1 MKKISY
7 RSKET
12 EKKLPLSGEVINIG
26 SHQSSRENENG
37 GSFGIIF
44 PGSESTHKFPDPET
58 TVSEYI
64 KVISDFVDM
73 ADNLDD
79 EELVAE
85 ADFIDF
91 IIQKF
96 AIAQQISVS
105 EEEKYIEY
113 IYKIY
118 NSDIQNSIDKIKN
131 LTLKYS
137 AKVNNLVLSGVDS
150 ESAKNQAFSTELL
163 MEKI

>member
-7 RSKET
+7 RSRPAQ
-12 EKKLPLSGEVINIG
+12 KKLPLSGGVINIG

-44 PGSESTHKFPDPET
+44 PGSESTHKLPDSET
-58 TVSEYI
+58 TMSEYI
-64 KVISDFVDM
+64 DVISDFVDM

-79 EELVAE
+79 ENLIVE

-91 IIQKF
+91 VIQKF
-96 AIAQQISVS
+96 AIAQKIPAS

-118 NSDIQNSIDKIKN
+118 NSDVQNSIEKIKN

-137 AKVNNLVLSGVDS
+137 VKANNLALSGLDL
-150 ESAKNQAFSTELL
+150 ESAKNQAFITELL